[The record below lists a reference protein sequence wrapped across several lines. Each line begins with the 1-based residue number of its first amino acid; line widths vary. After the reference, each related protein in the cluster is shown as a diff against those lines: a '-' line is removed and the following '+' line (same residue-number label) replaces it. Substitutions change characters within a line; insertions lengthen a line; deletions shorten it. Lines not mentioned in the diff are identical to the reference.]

1 MFLRHNNIRLNA
13 SALIHFIA
21 TLKGRNNPVFQWK
34 LSKFPSS
41 VFHMPYTCLWS
52 SVRDLQQTVCGWF
65 PFVSLTLATFDKIK
79 FPVLMHVKP
88 PDDAGLEELIPSV
101 WWATLE
107 NVSDL
112 LSVAENQ
119 LISSREYHWQN
130 TLSFVN
136 FYSIYLIKC
145 HGIDL
150 FSKSTV
156 NLQWKMPHKVTE
168 CEMGHRQ
175 YRMNN

>member
-34 LSKFPSS
+34 LSKFPYQ
-41 VFHMPYTCLWS
+41 FFTCNTLVYEALLEIYS
-52 SVRDLQQTVCGWF
+52 RLCGWF

-107 NVSDL
+107 NVSGL
-112 LSVAENQ
+112 LSVAVNQ
-119 LISSREYHWQN
+119 LISSRESADDHNLVCFIIDSWQN
-130 TLSFVN
+130 CSLLS
-136 FYSIYLIKC
+136 IK
-145 HGIDL
+145 
-150 FSKSTV
+150 V
-156 NLQWKMPHKVTE
+156 M
-168 CEMGHRQ
+168 
-175 YRMNN
+175 

>member
-1 MFLRHNNIRLNA
+1 MFLRHKNIRLNA

-41 VFHMPYTCLWS
+41 IFNMPYTCLWS
-52 SVRDLQQTVCGWF
+52 SVRDLQQTMCGWF

-107 NVSDL
+107 NVSGL
-112 LSVAENQ
+112 LSVAVNQ
-119 LISSREYHWQN
+119 LILSKKSADDHNLVCFIIDSWQN
-130 TLSFVN
+130 CSLIIHKSNVKVRNSKISCFNWCTEHLKVQEFGN
-136 FYSIYLIKC
+136 FC
-145 HGIDL
+145 
-150 FSKSTV
+150 
-156 NLQWKMPHKVTE
+156 
-168 CEMGHRQ
+168 
-175 YRMNN
+175 